1 MARYF
6 RRGTSKMY
14 YVPVVEDVDE
24 PTLSELESAIEL
36 SCELSELSG
45 FTFSNSP
52 IDTPDM
58 CAEFVSK
65 IPGEDTAEDSSITF
79 YEHNAAEDNPI
90 RDALVK
96 GVLGYVVFFPYGV
109 TGDDGGD
116 PVPDTGDA
124 AEVWPISVASSSREW
139 SAGNDA
145 ARYVVEFTITS
156 PPSTDAV
163 VVEGS

>member
-1 MARYF
+1 MTRYI

-14 YVPVVEDVDE
+14 FVPTIADIDA
-24 PTLSELESAIEL
+24 PTLTELDVAIEL
-36 SCELSELSG
+36 SCELAELSG
-45 FTFSNSP
+45 FSFSNSP

-65 IPGEDTAEDSSITF
+65 IPGEDTAEDSSMTF
-79 YEHNAAEDNPI
+79 WEHNADDENPI

-96 GVLGYVVFFPYGV
+96 GTTGYVVMFPYGV
-109 TGDDGGD
+109 TGDDAGD
-116 PVPDTGDA
+116 PVPDVGDA
-124 AEVWPISVASSSREW
+124 AEVWPVSVASSTREW

-156 PPSTDAV
+156 PPDTDATV
-163 VVEGS
+163 VAGS